1 MEKWADRSFMK
12 FSKGKWKV
20 LHLRWDNPTQRLRAS
35 WTENSSAE
43 QDLEVLRDYR
53 LNTRQ
58 QLTLLAKA
66 VNQLLCSISK
76 SVASRSGAMI
86 LLPAP
91 CWGSGKCP
99 DSEALPCC
107 PGQPLWIPAPR
118 PSSQLPCVTPWQ
130 TWSKYSQNNKHNS
143 FCSSCCS

>member
-1 MEKWADRSFMK
+1 MK

-91 CWGSGKCP
+91 C
-99 DSEALPCC
+99 
-107 PGQPLWIPAPR
+107 
-118 PSSQLPCVTPWQ
+118 
-130 TWSKYSQNNKHNS
+130 
-143 FCSSCCS
+143 

>member
-1 MEKWADRSFMK
+1 M

-20 LHLRWDNPTQRLRAS
+20 LHLGWDNPTQRLGGS
-35 WTENSSAE
+35 WTENSSVE

-76 SVASRSGAMI
+76 S
-86 LLPAP
+86 
-91 CWGSGKCP
+91 
-99 DSEALPCC
+99 EAAD
-107 PGQPLWIPAPR
+107 LW
-118 PSSQLPCVTPWQ
+118 Q
-130 TWSKYSQNNKHNS
+130 
-143 FCSSCCS
+143 